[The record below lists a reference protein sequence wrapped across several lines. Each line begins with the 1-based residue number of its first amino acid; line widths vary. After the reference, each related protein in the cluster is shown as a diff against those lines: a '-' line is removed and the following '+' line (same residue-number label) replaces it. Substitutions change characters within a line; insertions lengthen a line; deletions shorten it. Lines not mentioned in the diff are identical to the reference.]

1 MTRTQGMALSR
12 PQTAAA
18 ATISQTSSR
27 RTGPRGRRRPKRGDT
42 RLRPI
47 RETLAALA
55 SPNRPAS
62 PFWPARRQL
71 LALPAVLALL
81 VPAAPALAATS
92 TGTSGYSTKPPTPA
106 TKTEPKKEVEPSKE
120 ASKTTPTTTAEPA
133 KETTTT
139 PTTTTPQA
147 STLPFTGLNLTWVV
161 GAGVLLLGAGL
172 SIRLA
177 LRTHS
182 GR

>member
-1 MTRTQGMALSR
+1 MIPTQGTASSR
-12 PQTAAA
+12 PQKAGA
-18 ATISQTSSR
+18 ATISQASSR
-27 RTGPRGRRRPKRGDT
+27 TGLRGRGSR
-42 RLRPI
+42 
-47 RETLAALA
+47 
-55 SPNRPAS
+55 
-62 PFWPARRQL
+62 FARREL

-81 VPAAPALAATS
+81 IPAAPAFAATS
-92 TGTSGYSTKPPTPA
+92 TGTSSNGTSGYGQTAPTPT

-120 ASKTTPTTTAEPA
+120 ASKTTPSTTVEPA
-133 KETTTT
+133 KEPTTT
-139 PTTTTPQA
+139 PTTTTPKA

-177 LRTHS
+177 LRTRS

>member
-1 MTRTQGMALSR
+1 MTRTQGMASSK
-12 PQTAAA
+12 PQTEGA
-18 ATISQTSSR
+18 ATISQASSR
-27 RTGPRGRRRPKRGDT
+27 RTGVRGRRH
-42 RLRPI
+42 
-47 RETLAALA
+47 
-55 SPNRPAS
+55 
-62 PFWPARRQL
+62 FARREL

-92 TGTSGYSTKPPTPA
+92 TGTSSPGTSGYNQKTPPPT

-120 ASKTTPTTTAEPA
+120 AAKTTPTTTAEPA

-139 PTTTTPQA
+139 PTTTTPKA

-177 LRTHS
+177 LRTRS

>member
-1 MTRTQGMALSR
+1 MTPTQGTASSR
-12 PQTAAA
+12 PRRADT
-18 ATISQTSSR
+18 ATISRASG
-27 RTGPRGRRRPKRGDT
+27 RTRLRGRGRR
-42 RLRPI
+42 
-47 RETLAALA
+47 
-55 SPNRPAS
+55 
-62 PFWPARRQL
+62 FARREL

-92 TGTSGYSTKPPTPA
+92 TGTSGYNQKPPAPT
-106 TKTEPKKEVEPSKE
+106 TKTEPKKAVEPSKE
-120 ASKTTPTTTAEPA
+120 AAKATPTTTPEPA
-133 KETTTT
+133 KATTTT

-177 LRTHS
+177 LRTRS
-182 GR
+182 GRDEP

>member
-1 MTRTQGMALSR
+1 MASSR

-18 ATISQTSSR
+18 ATINQTSSR

-42 RLRPI
+42 RLR
-47 RETLAALA
+47 LA
-55 SPNRPAS
+55 SPFR
-62 PFWPARRQL
+62 PARREL

-81 VPAAPALAATS
+81 LPAAPALAATS
-92 TGTSGYSTKPPTPA
+92 TGTAGYSTKPPTPA

-120 ASKTTPTTTAEPA
+120 ASKTTPATTPEPA
-133 KETTTT
+133 KETTPT
-139 PTTTTPQA
+139 PTTTTPTA

-177 LRTHS
+177 LRTRS

>member
-1 MTRTQGMALSR
+1 MTRTQGMASSR

-18 ATISQTSSR
+18 ATISQTSSSRFSR
-27 RTGPRGRRRPKRGDT
+27 RTGLRGRRRPKRGDP
-42 RLRPI
+42 RLR
-47 RETLAALA
+47 LA
-55 SPNRPAS
+55 SPFR
-62 PFWPARRQL
+62 PARREL

-81 VPAAPALAATS
+81 VPTAPALAATS
-92 TGTSGYSTKPPTPA
+92 TGTSSTGTSGYNTKPPTPT

-120 ASKTTPTTTAEPA
+120 VSKTTPKTTVEPA
-133 KETTTT
+133 QEPTTT
-139 PTTTTPQA
+139 PTTTTPKA

-177 LRTHS
+177 LRTRS

>member
-1 MTRTQGMALSR
+1 MTRTQGMASSR

-27 RTGPRGRRRPKRGDT
+27 RTGLRGRRRPKRGDT
-42 RLRPI
+42 RLW
-47 RETLAALA
+47 LA
-55 SPNRPAS
+55 SPFR
-62 PFWPARRQL
+62 PARREL
-71 LALPAVLALL
+71 LALPVALALL

-92 TGTSGYSTKPPTPA
+92 TGTSSTGTSGYNQKPPTPT

-120 ASKTTPTTTAEPA
+120 ASKTTPAATTEPA

-139 PTTTTPQA
+139 PTTPTPKA

-177 LRTHS
+177 LRTRS

>member
-1 MTRTQGMALSR
+1 MTPTHGMASSR
-12 PQTAAA
+12 RQTAG
-18 ATISQTSSR
+18 TISQASSGL
-27 RTGPRGRRRPKRGDT
+27 TGLRGRRRFGR
-42 RLRPI
+42 
-47 RETLAALA
+47 RE
-55 SPNRPAS
+55 
-62 PFWPARRQL
+62 L
-71 LALPAVLALL
+71 LALPVVLALL

-92 TGTSGYSTKPPTPA
+92 TGTGTSGYSQKPPTPT

-120 ASKTTPTTTAEPA
+120 AAKTTPTTTVEPV

-177 LRTHS
+177 LRTRS

>member
-1 MTRTQGMALSR
+1 MTRTQGMASSR

-18 ATISQTSSR
+18 ATISQASSR
-27 RTGPRGRRRPKRGDT
+27 RTGPRGRRRFA
-42 RLRPI
+42 
-47 RETLAALA
+47 RE
-55 SPNRPAS
+55 
-62 PFWPARRQL
+62 L

-81 VPAAPALAATS
+81 VPAAPALAATG
-92 TGTSGYSTKPPTPA
+92 TGTSGYSTKPPAPT
-106 TKTEPKKEVEPSKE
+106 TKTEPKKEVEPSKTE
-120 ASKTTPTTTAEPA
+120 STPAATTPKTAVEPA
-133 KETTTT
+133 KEPTTT
-139 PTTTTPQA
+139 PVTTTAKA

-177 LRTHS
+177 LRTRS

>member
-1 MTRTQGMALSR
+1 MTRTQGMASSG
-12 PQTAAA
+12 PQTAG
-18 ATISQTSSR
+18 TIGQASSR
-27 RTGPRGRRRPKRGDT
+27 RTGLRSRRRPIKDR
-42 RLRPI
+42 
-47 RETLAALA
+47 
-55 SPNRPAS
+55 
-62 PFWPARRQL
+62 PARREL

-81 VPAAPALAATS
+81 VAAPPALAQTTPGTSS
-92 TGTSGYSTKPPTPA
+92 TGTSGYNQKPPTPT

-120 ASKTTPTTTAEPA
+120 AAKTTPKTSVEPA

-139 PTTTTPQA
+139 PTVTPKA
-147 STLPFTGLNLTWVV
+147 ATLPFTGLNLTWVV

-177 LRTHS
+177 LRTRS

>member
-1 MTRTQGMALSR
+1 MTPTLGTASSR
-12 PQTAAA
+12 PQQRGWRRRPQVAEPSPSSSIEGA
-18 ATISQTSSR
+18 ATISQASR
-27 RTGPRGRRRPKRGDT
+27 RTRPRGRRR
-42 RLRPI
+42 
-47 RETLAALA
+47 
-55 SPNRPAS
+55 
-62 PFWPARRQL
+62 FARREL

-92 TGTSGYSTKPPTPA
+92 TGTSSTGTSGYNQKPPTPT
-106 TKTEPKKEVEPSKE
+106 TKTEPKKEVEPSKTESTPAATTPKTAVEPAKE
-120 ASKTTPTTTAEPA
+120 ATTPTTPTA
-133 KETTTT
+133 K
-139 PTTTTPQA
+139 A

-177 LRTHS
+177 LRTRS

>member
-1 MTRTQGMALSR
+1 MTPTQGTASSR
-12 PQTAAA
+12 PQTAD
-18 ATISQTSSR
+18 ATTSSLVSS
-27 RTGPRGRRRPKRGDT
+27 RTGLRGRGRRYMR
-42 RLRPI
+42 
-47 RETLAALA
+47 RE
-55 SPNRPAS
+55 
-62 PFWPARRQL
+62 L
-71 LALPAVLALL
+71 LALPVALALL
-81 VPAAPALAATS
+81 VPAGPALAAVTTGTS
-92 TGTSGYSTKPPTPA
+92 SNGTSGYGQTAPAPT

-133 KETTTT
+133 KEPTTT
-139 PTTTTPQA
+139 PTTTTPKA

-177 LRTHS
+177 LRTRS